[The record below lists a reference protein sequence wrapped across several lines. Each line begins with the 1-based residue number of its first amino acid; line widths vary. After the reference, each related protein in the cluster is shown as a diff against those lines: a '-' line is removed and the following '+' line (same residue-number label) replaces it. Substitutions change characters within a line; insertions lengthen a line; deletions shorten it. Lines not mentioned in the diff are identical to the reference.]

1 VISPTAPYELRLALE
16 RQEAMQHRFARVEVE
31 GRRPPRRSILPGFSF
46 RLALSMEIH
55 LGHPGRPAVGGG
67 S

>member
-1 VISPTAPYELRLALE
+1 MISPTAPYELRLAMK
-16 RQEAMQHRFARVEVE
+16 RQEHLHQRFARVEVE
-31 GRRPPRRSILPGFSF
+31 PELRPRRSILPGLSF

-55 LGHPGRPAVGGG
+55 FGHSSRPAVGGG

>member
-1 VISPTAPYELRLALE
+1 MISPTAPYELRLAME
-16 RQEAMQHRFARVEVE
+16 RQEHMHQRFARVEVE
-31 GRRPPRRSILPGFSF
+31 RPRRPRRPILPGLSF

-55 LGHPGRPAVGGG
+55 LGNPGRPAVGGG

>member
-1 VISPTAPYELRLALE
+1 MISPTAPYELRLAME
-16 RQEAMQHRFARVEVE
+16 RQEDMHQRFARMEVE
-31 GRRPPRRSILPGFSF
+31 PPPRRRSILPGLSF

-55 LGHPGRPAVGGG
+55 LGNPGRPAVGGG

>member
-1 VISPTAPYELRLALE
+1 VISPTAPYELRLAIE
-16 RQEAMQHRFARVEVE
+16 RQEDMHQRFARAELE
-31 GRRPPRRSILPGFSF
+31 PQRPRRRSILPGISF